1 MPPLKKKRKKKSKV
15 YFGTPVHDAIV
26 RYNRSDNPFDRN
38 KIYTEEIHTA
48 FLKLAENI
56 INTFKFSYFSYGF
69 RDLQEEVVSN
79 LVINMHKF
87 DETKGSKAFSYFSVV
102 AKNYL
107 ILNNNA
113 NYKKLKIHDDV
124 DTLYDHGIDDEVIE
138 KSPSV
143 EVFKKTL
150 TYFENHLETIYE
162 METYY
167 GDETLYAILRHAKA
181 MADFLSGFTD
191 IYELAEELPEQTE
204 EEREEYY
211 DRKEA
216 DTFGAK
222 AQEEK
227 KKTTKKVVFHSGT
240 WGRDSWICRDKLYKQ
255 KNRALC

>member
-1 MPPLKKKRKKKSKV
+1 MVKKKRKKKSKI

-26 RYNRSDNPFDRN
+26 KYNKSDDIAFRH
-38 KIYTEEIHTA
+38 KIYTEEIHAA

-138 KSPSV
+138 KSPSI

-150 TYFENHLETIYE
+150 TYFENNLENLFPKQQDKDVAESILFLCRNKDNIDNFNKKALYIMIREMTDVKTSKITQVSNVFRKIYPK
-162 METYY
+162 
-167 GDETLYAILRHAKA
+167 I
-181 MADFLSGFTD
+181 
-191 IYELAEELPEQTE
+191 Q
-204 EEREEYY
+204 
-211 DRKEA
+211 
-216 DTFGAK
+216 
-222 AQEEK
+222 QEVLIK
-227 KKTTKKVVFHSGT
+227 GHINNLISTGS
-240 WGRDSWICRDKLYKQ
+240 L
-255 KNRALC
+255 

>member
-1 MPPLKKKRKKKSKV
+1 MIKKKRKKKSKI

-26 RYNRSDNPFDRN
+26 KYNRSDDIPFRH
-38 KIYTEEIHTA
+38 KVYTEEIHTA

-69 RDLQEEVVSN
+69 
-79 LVINMHKF
+79 
-87 DETKGSKAFSYFSVV
+87 ETKGSKAFSYFSVV

-150 TYFENHLETIYE
+150 TYFENHLENLFPKQQDKDVAASILYLCRNKDNIDNFNKKALYIMIREMTDVKTSKITQVSNVFRKIYPK
-162 METYY
+162 
-167 GDETLYAILRHAKA
+167 I
-181 MADFLSGFTD
+181 
-191 IYELAEELPEQTE
+191 Q
-204 EEREEYY
+204 
-211 DRKEA
+211 
-216 DTFGAK
+216 
-222 AQEEK
+222 QEVLIK
-227 KKTTKKVVFHSGT
+227 
-240 WGRDSWICRDKLYKQ
+240 
-255 KNRALC
+255 